1 MAILAEG
8 FEPLFGL
15 IGKGACRYVV
25 RSSDLGPVAVDCD
38 STLTLSCW
46 VFAATSSAW

>member
-1 MAILAEG
+1 MAILLAEG
-8 FEPLFGL
+8 LEPLFGL

-38 STLTLSCW
+38 LH
-46 VFAATSSAW
+46 